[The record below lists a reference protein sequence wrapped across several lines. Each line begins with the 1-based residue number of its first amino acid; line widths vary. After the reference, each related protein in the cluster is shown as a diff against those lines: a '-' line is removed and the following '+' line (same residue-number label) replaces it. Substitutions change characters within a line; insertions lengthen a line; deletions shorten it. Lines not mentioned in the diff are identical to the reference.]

1 MSGRVQRAVLLLAIR
16 SAYAQRAPAQP
27 PPEIQLIEQAQQL
40 IASGQLD
47 EAERSLQAAVRLYP
61 RSGGL
66 YNLIGIA
73 AAQQNRN
80 GAAKS
85 AFLQAV
91 KYSPTLVPA
100 YLNLARIQH
109 EEGQPKAA
117 IETYRRVL
125 QLNPNLDEAHGNL
138 GSLLLSQERY
148 VDAEQ
153 QFELLSPGEKTQNR
167 ILALR
172 CAALAGARQLQ
183 KAQDLV
189 AQLKPPLTEAD
200 VSVPAFTLAKLGR
213 SSLVIQLLQPVLTN
227 GSSKDLRG
235 LLAAA
240 YAQTEQ
246 LAQARALFDSIAR
259 EDPKQEQPLIDA
271 ARVAYRQND
280 FEGSAGYLLRALDM
294 DKQNPQLQF
303 FFGIVCIRL
312 NLPGDALTALK
323 EAVRLQPENAL
334 ANYALGAAMLTGD
347 KSGDAALYFRKYLQ
361 LRPDDAR
368 GRFALAVAE
377 FEAQDNDAARRHL
390 LPLLSDSSVS
400 FGAHY
405 ILGKI
410 CREENDYEG
419 ARNHFLEALKTDP
432 RNADLHANLAIVYI
446 RQNQL
451 GQAREEL
458 DRALTLDPENYLANQ
473 NLLLVMRRTRDP
485 AAPQQEQKF
494 AAVTQKVSDEQKL
507 LLRHIDIQHPS
518 D

>member
-1 MSGRVQRAVLLLAIR
+1 MSGRLHRALFLLAIL
-16 SAYAQRAPAQP
+16 SAYGHGTPSEP
-27 PPEIQLIEQAQQL
+27 PPEIQLIEQVQQL
-40 IASGQLD
+40 ISAGQLN
-47 EAERSLQAAVRLYP
+47 EAERSLQAAIRLYP

-66 YNLIGIA
+66 YNLLGIT
-73 AAQQNRN
+73 AAQQNRSRD
-80 GAAKS
+80 AKS

-109 EEGQPKAA
+109 DEGHPDDA
-117 IETYRRVL
+117 IETFRSVL
-125 QLNPNLDEAHGNL
+125 RLNPNLDEAHGNL
-138 GSLLLSQERY
+138 GSLLLSQEHY
-148 VDAEQ
+148 ADAER
-153 QFELLSPGEKTQNR
+153 QFEALSPSEKTQNR

-172 CAALAGARQLQ
+172 CAALAGAGQLQ
-183 KAQDLV
+183 RAQEL
-189 AQLKPPLTEAD
+189 AKQLKPPFTEEE
-200 VSVPAFTLAKLGR
+200 VSLPAFTLAKLGR
-213 SSLVIQLLQPVLTN
+213 SSLVIQLLEPVLTS
-227 GSSKDLRG
+227 GSSKDLRCR
-235 LLAAA
+235 LATA

-246 LAQARALFDSIAR
+246 LPQARALFDSIAR
-259 EDPKQEQPLIDA
+259 EDPRQEQPLIDA

-312 NLPGDALTALK
+312 NLPGDALNALK

-347 KSGDAALYFRKYLQ
+347 KSGNAALYFRKYLQ
-361 LRPDDAR
+361 IRPDDAR

-377 FEAQDNDAARRHL
+377 FEAQDNDAARRDL
-390 LPLLSDSSVS
+390 LPLLNDPSVS

-410 CREENDYEG
+410 CRGENDYDG
-419 ARNHFLEALKTDP
+419 ARDHFLEALKTDP

-451 GQAREEL
+451 GLAREEL
-458 DRALTLDPENYLANQ
+458 DRALTLDPDNYLANE
-473 NLLLVMRRTRDP
+473 NLLLVLRRTKDP

-518 D
+518 N